1 MSTIL
6 LYGATGY
13 TGQLIAQHAVTVGL
27 RPILA
32 ARSREKLQ
40 PLAEQLGL
48 ESRVF
53 DLRSPSAVRNGIA
66 GSTVVLHAAGPF
78 SATSRPMAD
87 ACLASGVHYLDITGE
102 VGVFEALAAR
112 DAEAKAAGIMLL
124 PGAGFDVVPSDCLA
138 AHVAQRL
145 PDATRLRISI
155 GGLGK
160 VSRGTFKTMLESL
173 GRGTLVRRGG
183 RMAEAVPPPRATA
196 DFGSGPT
203 PTIGVSW
210 GDVSTAWHST
220 HIPDIEVHFQ
230 ASRSL
235 EKSAAMSRLQR
246 RLMSIGFVQRMLKRR
261 VERKMPPGPTSEQRA
276 RSRSV
281 LIAEVWNAAGA
292 HAVSRLETVEGYT
305 LTAWTSVEIARRV
318 AQGEAPIGYQTPAT
332 AYGKDLILQ
341 FDRTTRQDL

>member
-1 MSTIL
+1 MGTIL

-13 TGQLIAQHAVTVGL
+13 TGQLIAQHAVSIGL
-27 RPILA
+27 RPVLA
-32 ARSREKLQ
+32 GRSRDKLV

-53 DLRSPSAVRNGIA
+53 DLRSPAAVREGIA
-66 GSTVVLHAAGPF
+66 GATVVLLAAGPF
-78 SATSRPMAD
+78 SATSKPMAD
-87 ACLASGVHYLDITGE
+87 ACLAGGVHYLDITGE

-112 DAEAKAAGIMLL
+112 DAEAKAAGVMLL
-124 PGAGFDVVPSDCLA
+124 PGSGFDVVPSDCLA

-145 PDATRLRISI
+145 PDVTRLRISI

-173 GRGTLVRRGG
+173 GRGTLVRRNGQVV
-183 RMAEAVPPPRATA
+183 EAHPPPRAAA
-196 DFGSGPT
+196 DFGTGST

-235 EKSAAMSRLQR
+235 EKSAAMSRLKR
-246 RLMSIGFVQRMLKRR
+246 RCMSIGFVQRLLKRQ
-261 VERKMPPGPTSEQRA
+261 VERKMPPGPTPEQRE
-276 RSRSV
+276 RSRSI
-281 LIAEVWNAAGA
+281 LIAEVWNSAGGYAA
-292 HAVSRLETVEGYT
+292 SRLETVEGYT

-318 AQGEAPIGYQTPAT
+318 AQGDAPRGYQTPST

-341 FDRTTRQDL
+341 FDRTTRHDL